1 MIPFYA
7 LIASFLLFRG
17 MGFLGL
23 MYWNDWQIALQWAVA
38 VMLLLGASA
47 HWGRRRADLIRMVPP
62 PFPRKDWI
70 VTVTGLLE
78 IVGAVGLLLP
88 PLSLTAA
95 ICLIVLLIAMLPAN
109 MYAAR
114 HQLTIG
120 GKPVPKLS
128 VRLLIQLVFIAAVLR
143 ASPLFQLFQ

>member
-7 LIASFLLFRG
+7 LIASLLLFRG
-17 MGFLGL
+17 LGL
-23 MYWNDWQIALQWAVA
+23 LGLAYWNDWQVSLQWAVA

-47 HWGRRRADLIRMVPP
+47 HWGRRRADLVRMVPP
-62 PFPRKDWI
+62 AFPRKEWI

-78 IVGAVGLLLP
+78 IAGAIGLLLP
-88 PLSLTAA
+88 ALAMAA
-95 ICLIVLLIAMLPAN
+95 SVCLIVLLIAMLPAN

-120 GKPVPKLS
+120 GRPVPNLT
-128 VRLLIQLVFIAAVLR
+128 VRLLIQLVFIAAVLL
-143 ASPLFQLFQ
+143 ASPLPQLL

>member
-17 MGFLGL
+17 LGLLGL
-23 MYWNDWQIALQWAVA
+23 MYWNDWQISLQWAVA

-62 PFPRKDWI
+62 IFPRKEWI

-78 IVGAVGLLLP
+78 IAGAIGLLLP
-88 PLSLTAA
+88 AVSRAA
-95 ICLIVLLIAMLPAN
+95 AVCLVILLIAMLPAN

-120 GKPVPKLS
+120 GRPVPKLS
-128 VRLLIQLVFIAAVLR
+128 LRLLVQLVFIAAVLL
-143 ASPLFQLFQ
+143 ASPFPQIL